1 MEENKLL
8 RGALYVV
15 GTPIGNLSDFSPRAA
30 ETLAAVDFIAAED
43 TRVTMKLLNHFG
55 IKKPLVSYYEH
66 NKAEK
71 GGRIVDR
78 ILAGETCA
86 IVSDAGMP
94 AISDPG
100 EDLVALCAEN
110 DVPVLVVP
118 GPSAVIS
125 ALAVS
130 GLPTGRFTFEGFLSV
145 NKKSR
150 KDHLESVKNEVRTM
164 VFYEAPHKLL
174 NTLKDMQSVFGDR
187 NIVIVKELTKI
198 HECSWRGTLS
208 EAVEYNTQNPPKGE
222 YVLILEGETPTAS
235 TAEEKPTLE
244 QAAVI
249 AKSLIEQG
257 KPASAAA
264 KEAAKATGYPKG
276 EIYRMIME

>member
-94 AISDPG
+94 AI
-100 EDLVALCAEN
+100 
-110 DVPVLVVP
+110 
-118 GPSAVIS
+118 
-125 ALAVS
+125 LA
-130 GLPTGRFTFEGFLSV
+130 T
-145 NKKSR
+145 
-150 KDHLESVKNEVRTM
+150 
-164 VFYEAPHKLL
+164 
-174 NTLKDMQSVFGDR
+174 
-187 NIVIVKELTKI
+187 
-198 HECSWRGTLS
+198 
-208 EAVEYNTQNPPKGE
+208 
-222 YVLILEGETPTAS
+222 
-235 TAEEKPTLE
+235 
-244 QAAVI
+244 
-249 AKSLIEQG
+249 
-257 KPASAAA
+257 
-264 KEAAKATGYPKG
+264 
-276 EIYRMIME
+276 

>member
-78 ILAGETCA
+78 ILAGENVRHCLRRRPCRPSPTRAKTLWRCAPSTTCRC
-86 IVSDAGMP
+86 
-94 AISDPG
+94 
-100 EDLVALCAEN
+100 LL
-110 DVPVLVVP
+110 VP

-164 VFYEAPHKLL
+164 C
-174 NTLKDMQSVFGDR
+174 S
-187 NIVIVKELTKI
+187 TKRRI
-198 HECSWRGTLS
+198 NCR
-208 EAVEYNTQNPPKGE
+208 
-222 YVLILEGETPTAS
+222 I
-235 TAEEKPTLE
+235 
-244 QAAVI
+244 
-249 AKSLIEQG
+249 
-257 KPASAAA
+257 
-264 KEAAKATGYPKG
+264 
-276 EIYRMIME
+276 R